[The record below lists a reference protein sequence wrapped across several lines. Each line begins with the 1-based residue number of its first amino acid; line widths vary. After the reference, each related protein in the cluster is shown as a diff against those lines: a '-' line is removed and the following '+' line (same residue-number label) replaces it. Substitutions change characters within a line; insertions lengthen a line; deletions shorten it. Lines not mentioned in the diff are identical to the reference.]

1 MNREDIVR
9 MGRRM
14 PNVFYTPLAAYL
26 IGLLMGYLIWGQ
38 A

>member
-1 MNREDIVR
+1 MSRKDIIR

-14 PNVFYTPLAAYL
+14 PNLFYTSLGAYF

>member
-1 MNREDIVR
+1 MTKEDIIS

-14 PNVFYTPLAAYL
+14 PNLFYTPLAAYL

-38 A
+38 S

>member
-1 MNREDIVR
+1 MNKEGIIS